1 MEIVFLKAK
10 KPLAKEISEEG
21 IKPYPLTKNFTSEHF
36 DISTDQKGLNKLY
49 KLLTDQA
56 ADGACLHKGYLKRPI
71 KDESRAFMSE
81 RAKPTEML
89 VLDVDGLH
97 TSNPG
102 DLQSLAEK
110 IILQL
115 PEVFHNVSYIAQ
127 ASASLGFKKNTVSL
141 HLFFLLDMPVHPKTL
156 KDFIRVVNYESQFL
170 AEQITL
176 SANGQSLSYILDPS
190 VTDNSKLIYIA
201 PPKFVG
207 VKDPYPNNRFIKVD
221 RGSPTLEISSTL
233 INVNPEK
240 VHALGLQIKDNLRKK
255 NNLPKRVGKV
265 TTVNVAGE
273 AHEVL
278 QNPDKMTIQI
288 SRVYE
293 PFVNCNVNGGD
304 SGGYYFVLTNPHY
317 MYNFKGEPIWEIEK
331 ADPDFYRSIFEIFA
345 DKIDTESKKKP
356 IVLRDFF
363 TDTYYNGVYDETKQ
377 QFDDSYPLT
386 PTGKSSV
393 NDFLRSHGRPTMDFV
408 PDARVVFDPSS
419 DKGVDLE
426 TIPYSVNLFRRTPYM
441 LRAEENVKELSYGEA
456 IQVAKIAPNFYKL
469 AMHALGNGKPEFEHF
484 INWLAYIYQHKKK
497 TMTAWIF
504 TGIPGTG
511 KGLLI
516 HKVLKPLFGEQQ
528 TPMRALENIEEQ
540 FNLYMRTALFLV
552 VDEFRMAD
560 SGSVGRMADK
570 LKHQITEPNLTI
582 RAMRTNQIELPSF
595 TNFIFLTNRADA
607 VKIEDSDRRYN
618 VAPRQEQKIENVH
631 PELLENLSALEPELY
646 ILAGILQKFVVN
658 ERMAHTALE
667 NDAKKEMK
675 EVSMSILEEFANAIR
690 TRNLEY
696 FADVL
701 DIPLANTFD
710 AGGISTAQ
718 RYLKDWLASAGQEQV
733 IPLAHF
739 KVVYDVL
746 TDSRNTLS
754 QREFSKRMSRLN
766 IKTARKRISKDRAAG
781 IPRGVVLTWKIDNNV
796 LQQLIK
802 EHFDERDLNLLDN
815 GQSNTTQ
822 SSRPNSSS

>member
-1 MEIVFLKAK
+1 MEVVFLKAK

-56 ADGACLHKGYLKRPI
+56 ASGACLHKGYLKRSL
-71 KDESRAFMSE
+71 KDEPRAFMSE

-102 DLQSLAEK
+102 DLQALAEK
-110 IILQL
+110 IVLQL

-156 KDFIRVVNYESQFL
+156 KDFIRMINYNSDFL

-190 VTDNSKLIYIA
+190 VADNSKLIYIA

-207 VKDPYPNNRFIKVD
+207 VEDPYPNNRFIKVD

-233 INVNPEK
+233 IGVNPEK

-345 DKIDTESKKKP
+345 DKIDADTKKKP

-377 QFDDSYPLT
+377 QFDDNYPLT
-386 PTGKSSV
+386 PTGKSSI
-393 NDFLRSHGRPTMDFV
+393 NDFLKSHGRPAMDFV

-419 DKGVDLE
+419 NKGVDLE
-426 TIPYSVNLFRRTPYM
+426 TIPYSVNLFRRTSYM

-456 IQVAKIAPNFYKL
+456 IQMAKIAPNFYKL
-469 AMHALGNGKPEFEHF
+469 VMHALGNGKPEFEHF

-516 HKVLKPLFGEQQ
+516 HKVLKPLFC
-528 TPMRALENIEEQ
+528 
-540 FNLYMRTALFLV
+540 
-552 VDEFRMAD
+552 
-560 SGSVGRMADK
+560 
-570 LKHQITEPNLTI
+570 
-582 RAMRTNQIELPSF
+582 
-595 TNFIFLTNRADA
+595 
-607 VKIEDSDRRYN
+607 
-618 VAPRQEQKIENVH
+618 
-631 PELLENLSALEPELY
+631 
-646 ILAGILQKFVVN
+646 
-658 ERMAHTALE
+658 
-667 NDAKKEMK
+667 
-675 EVSMSILEEFANAIR
+675 
-690 TRNLEY
+690 
-696 FADVL
+696 
-701 DIPLANTFD
+701 
-710 AGGISTAQ
+710 
-718 RYLKDWLASAGQEQV
+718 
-733 IPLAHF
+733 
-739 KVVYDVL
+739 
-746 TDSRNTLS
+746 
-754 QREFSKRMSRLN
+754 
-766 IKTARKRISKDRAAG
+766 
-781 IPRGVVLTWKIDNNV
+781 
-796 LQQLIK
+796 
-802 EHFDERDLNLLDN
+802 
-815 GQSNTTQ
+815 
-822 SSRPNSSS
+822 